1 MNRRNCLDL
10 SQRFNGF
17 AISGPVLVHLA
28 SGIGNIVLATPL
40 LVALN
45 ELGLTVDL
53 CVSADYSATIDLLRD
68 WSILRD
74 VFTDAGVLRSTIY
87 DAILPAVPPF
97 YWHRFR
103 AICENGPRRTMPRP
117 PDALFYEN
125 EQAWYLAFARALG
138 YPGDRHPALTLPIG
152 PSSRLSPATV
162 VLAPGCKTGEMAAKR
177 WPGFNKLAEFLPDVA
192 IVGTADDLFD
202 ADAKPLHF
210 PAHVQNLVDRLSLR
224 ETAEAIAGAGL
235 VVANDTGLAWV
246 AAAVGTP
253 TLVIFGPTPHRSL
266 GPLPSHVRVVRSGL
280 DCEPCWF
287 TARFERCGR
296 RIDCLRGLTT
306 ETILSMAREL
316 TFVS

>member
-40 LVALN
+40 LDALN
-45 ELGLTVDL
+45 ERGLTVDL

-74 VFTDAGVLRSTIY
+74 IFTDAGVLRSTIY
-87 DAILPAVPPF
+87 DAILHAVPPF

-192 IVGTADDLFD
+192 IVGTADDLID
-202 ADAKPLHF
+202 AD
-210 PAHVQNLVDRLSLR
+210 VLS
-224 ETAEAIAGAGL
+224 
-235 VVANDTGLAWV
+235 
-246 AAAVGTP
+246 
-253 TLVIFGPTPHRSL
+253 
-266 GPLPSHVRVVRSGL
+266 
-280 DCEPCWF
+280 
-287 TARFERCGR
+287 
-296 RIDCLRGLTT
+296 
-306 ETILSMAREL
+306 
-316 TFVS
+316 